1 MGFTISVYSLYGLPP
16 LSNIYVSIH
25 GTFQI
30 RKDQNCYVV
39 IYTVY
44 YHAMA
49 DMPVITQKDMCFSIN
64 NLPQPAD
71 LYIVIY
77 DNIKQQLN
85 TNGDLVFVD
94 DL

>member
-1 MGFTISVYSLYGLPP
+1 MGFTIATYSLYGLPP

-30 RKDQNCYVV
+30 RKDINCYVI

-44 YHAMA
+44 YHAMIN
-49 DMPVITQKDMCFSIN
+49 MPVITQKDMCFSIDS
-64 NLPQPAD
+64 LPQPTD
-71 LYIVIY
+71 LYTVIY
-77 DNIKQQLN
+77 NNIKQQLN